1 MFVAGGSKQN
11 ADRVQNRILTG
22 FLLGFEGFE
31 RGKLGGFSGLLL
43 RCATNFLRLIKAAHR
58 KRGATMEAIPQ
69 RELRNQSS
77 EILRRVQAGE
87 AFTITNHGKAVAVL
101 RPFDERIGGLEPRIQ
116 RGEFNVEDFLV
127 QSINADL
134 LGAVLTNRESKR

>member
-1 MFVAGGSKQN
+1 
-11 ADRVQNRILTG
+11 
-22 FLLGFEGFE
+22 
-31 RGKLGGFSGLLL
+31 
-43 RCATNFLRLIKAAHR
+43 
-58 KRGATMEAIPQ
+58 MEAIPQ

-101 RPFDERIGGLEPRIQ
+101 RPFDERIGGLEPRI
-116 RGEFNVEDFLV
+116 RHTAFNVEDFLV

-134 LGAVLTNRESKR
+134 LGAVLANRESKR